1 MQPSNATKNA
11 SKTESLRE
19 NSAAAFARAAFD
31 RADHVSAMRM
41 RMHAA
46 QADAVAAAL

>member
-1 MQPSNATKNA
+1 MQPTNATKNA
-11 SKTESLRE
+11 SKTESQRR
-19 NSAAAFARAAFD
+19 NSAGAFARAAFD
-31 RADHVSAMRM
+31 HADHFFAMRM